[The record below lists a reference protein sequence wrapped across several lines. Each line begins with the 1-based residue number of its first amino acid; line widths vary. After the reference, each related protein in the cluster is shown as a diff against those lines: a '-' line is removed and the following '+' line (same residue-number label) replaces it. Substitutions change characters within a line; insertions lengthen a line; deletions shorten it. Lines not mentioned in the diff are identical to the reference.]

1 MFRSSIE
8 LNKSNSWVLIS
19 TFYVLIMSYRGKKV
33 GSEILER
40 DDVIRTVKKLN
51 HIKAKM
57 NISTTFSPDKKI
69 VGEQRFKNRKKP

>member
-1 MFRSSIE
+1 
-8 LNKSNSWVLIS
+8 
-19 TFYVLIMSYRGKKV
+19 MSYRGKKV

-40 DDVIRTVKKLN
+40 DDVIRTVKKLK